1 MVKTK
6 LSALVRNQFP
16 AFYQEEGENFLA
28 FIEAYYEYLEQ
39 NGKLTDAIQN
49 LQPSRD
55 INTTL
60 DEYITYFQNTL
71 LPSVPHSVVADKRL
85 LAKYVKYYNVT
96 RGSLS
101 SYKLLFRTLYNEPVE
116 VYYPADQMLKVSDG
130 DWNLDRYLVTSYDI
144 NNYKFIGRTIQG
156 QESRAEA
163 LVEDVVGRVI
173 RNRDVMQLI
182 VSNVKGSF
190 NHLEP
195 VKILGEVS
203 GGSGHAPIVE
213 AGISRLQIISPG
225 GEYTKG
231 DVVKLLSNKV
241 GDFGKVVV
249 TDTIDLGG
257 SITFSITDGGSGYT
271 SGIGGE
277 DQGETLIFVQGGDG
291 QSPASFTLE
300 QTDIGDTFAI
310 SINTNLIGSN
320 NIYGSSGAFVTY
332 ADSSVGIMNTFA
344 NTIIGASTF
353 GFPEYNEVVGNKDYR
368 DNTNAAIQIANSAQI
383 SLGDSL
389 YGATSSANA
398 IVTDLVDATAG
409 NSWYRVDTYRN
420 FLPTETIKIGSPSG
434 ASVGT
439 VTSFQSNTVGGH
451 VLQLGRPTSVVI
463 NEGDELVSVGRFV
476 SFAFANTA
484 DALKTN
490 EAIHSFAVV
499 KKVVADIPY
508 AYEHNP
514 TANTILSGTVSSS
527 ANTVTGVGTTFLSDF
542 VIGDVIKAGAQSSR
556 RVVSVADNF
565 NLVVSDPFN
574 PALSSEA
581 YGKGGEWRDLTTY
594 RVTANN
600 TANTSNQFDTGPMI
614 PFIELDGVRKVGSST
629 VIANVAYTSSNTVY
643 ENRHT
648 LLSDSLLFKTATFGT
663 IENLSNKVGG
673 DGYSVAPTVRVIE
686 PNIASL
692 GIGEQYI
699 TLESDDIRWG
709 TANSQVSG
717 VDTNDGLFQVSTG
730 ASGDIK
736 AGAGPNLIPQT
747 VVLANGTYQTTVRV
761 WQPFLQRFPGNIF
774 FANNT
779 AVTIR
784 KYESSVIPGE
794 VDARTTSSIGTAK
807 IVKIIDEGIVGNN
820 AKITPSVGANGT
832 ITALRVIDSGYSYSQ
847 FESVRIEESDHPD
860 ATQAVVR
867 LTLNNVANSEGY
879 YSSSRSHVS
888 SKRGYIQDS
897 NFYQEF
903 AYQVIAP
910 LALNRYKE
918 IALKLVHPAGQRLF
932 GKYQSHSNVSVNV
945 VSTSNNSTRAIGSG
959 TVSLSNTSFNVVGS
973 GTTFL
978 SDYANNE
985 TIIVEVSP
993 KRFYKIPL
1001 NIVSSDTLAN
1011 TKIQWAATGIAAANI
1026 YYTTGSFS

>member
-1 MVKTK
+1 MVKSK

-49 LQPSRD
+49 LQSSRD

-60 DEYITYFQNTL
+60 DEYITYFQDTL
-71 LPSVPHSVVADKRL
+71 LPSVPHSVVADKKL

-101 SYKLLFRTLYNEPVE
+101 SYKLLFRTLYNESVE

-182 VSNVKGSF
+182 VSKVKGSF

-195 VKILGEVS
+195 VRILGEAPN
-203 GGSGHAPIVE
+203 GTGHSPVVE
-213 AGISRLQIISPG
+213 AGIARLEIVSPG
-225 GEYTKG
+225 GEYNKG
-231 DVVKLLSNKV
+231 DVVELLSDDV

-271 SGIGGE
+271 SSIGGV
-277 DQGETLIFVQGGDG
+277 DQGESLIFVEGGDG

-310 SINTNLIGSN
+310 SINTNLIGAN

-332 ADSSVGIMNTFA
+332 DDSSVGIMNTFA
-344 NTIIGASTF
+344 NTIIGASSF
-353 GFPEYNEVVGNKDYR
+353 GFPEYDEVVGNKAYR

-389 YGATSSANA
+389 YGATSFANA
-398 IVTDLVDATAG
+398 VVTELVDATAG

-420 FLPTETIKIGSPSG
+420 FLPTETIKIGSPAG
-434 ASVGT
+434 ASVGS

-463 NEGDELVSVGRFV
+463 NEGDELVSI
-476 SFAFANTA
+476 SQFASFANTA
-484 DALKTN
+484 DVLKTN
-490 EAIHSFAVV
+490 EVTHTFAVV
-499 KKVVADIPY
+499 KKIVADIPY
-508 AYEHNP
+508 GYEYNP

-527 ANTVTGVGTTFLSDF
+527 ANTVTGVGTTFLTDF
-542 VIGDVIKAGAQSSR
+542 VIGDVIKAGGQSSR
-556 RVVSVADNF
+556 RVVSVADDL
-565 NLVVSDPFN
+565 NLVVSDSFN

-600 TANTSNQFDTGPMI
+600 TANTSNQFDTGPMSQ
-614 PFIELDGVRKVGSST
+614 FIELDGVRRVGSST
-629 VIANVAYTSSNTVY
+629 VIANVASTSSNTVY

-686 PNIASL
+686 PNIAQL

-699 TLESDDIRWG
+699 TLESDDVNWG

-717 VDTNDGLFQVSTG
+717 LDTNDGLFQVSTG

-736 AGAGPNLIPQT
+736 AGAGPNLIPQSI
-747 VVLANGTYQTTVRV
+747 VLANGTYQTTVRV
-761 WQPFLQRFPGNIF
+761 WQPFLQRSPGNIF

-779 AVTIR
+779 TVTIR
-784 KYESSVIPGE
+784 KYETSVIPGE
-794 VDARTTSSIGTAK
+794 TDARTTSSIGSAK
-807 IVKIIDEGIVGNN
+807 IVKIVDEGIVGNN

-847 FESVRIEESDHPD
+847 NEIVRVQESEHPD
-860 ATQAVVR
+860 ATQAVVK

-903 AYQVIAP
+903 SYQVIAP

-918 IALKLVHPAGQRLF
+918 IALKLVHPAGQKLF
-932 GKYQSHSNVSVNV
+932 GKYQSHSNVSVDV
-945 VSTSNNSTRAIGSG
+945 VSTANNSTRAAGSG
-959 TVSLSNTSFNVVGS
+959 TVSLSNTSFNIVGS

-978 SDYANNE
+978 SNYANNG
-985 TIIVEVSP
+985 TIIIEVSP
-993 KRFYKIPL
+993 KQYYRIPL

-1011 TKIQWAATGIAAANI
+1011 TKIQWAATGIAAANV
-1026 YYTTGSFS
+1026 YYTTGSIS